1 MFSPAG
7 VTYAGR
13 MSPSERSALP
23 DSLAWRPITVEDID
37 QWHGLILRMAAE
49 DKPDWI
55 EDRADLEQALASS
68 KNDPREDTLLGVDE
82 DGAAR
87 AFGRIMMNPGSVKA
101 HSAGGVDPAWRRR
114 GIGRAVF
121 AWQERRARER
131 LAGAGVAGGV
141 LRTYVEERN
150 ASHVAL
156 LELTG
161 STVVRYF
168 TEMTRPLTEPIPE
181 LGLPAEL
188 ELVTFHEAISDDV
201 RLAHNDAFEDHWGSE
216 PRDDEAWGFV
226 TAHPEFRADWSL
238 ALVEKQS
245 GSVAA
250 YQMASFDPGSREL
263 LGRAEGYTDLLG
275 VRRAWRGRGLA
286 PALLAEAMRRFR
298 EGGMDSAG
306 LGVDTE
312 NPTGALGLYERM
324 GYVPTQRSLVFDLEV
339 T

>member
-1 MFSPAG
+1 
-7 VTYAGR
+7 
-13 MSPSERSALP
+13 MSQPDCPALP
-23 DSLAWRPITVEDID
+23 DSLTWRPIDAQDIGP
-37 QWHGLILRMAAE
+37 WHELILRMAAE

-55 EDRADLEQALASS
+55 EERADLEQALGSS
-68 KNDPREDTLLGVDE
+68 KNDPREDTILGLDAEGTV
-82 DGAAR
+82 R
-87 AFGRIMMNPGSVKA
+87 AFGRVSMNPDSVKV

-121 AWQERRARER
+121 AWQKHRARAR
-131 LAGAGVAGGV
+131 LARAGVEGGV

-150 ASHVAL
+150 PSHVAL

-168 TEMTRPLTEPIPE
+168 TEMTRPLADPIPE
-181 LGLPAEL
+181 LAIPAEL
-188 ELVTFHEAISDDV
+188 DLVTFHDAISDGV
-201 RLAHNDAFEDHWGSE
+201 RLAHNDAFADHWGSE
-216 PRDDEAWGFV
+216 PRDDESWGFV

-238 ALVEKQS
+238 ALVDRET
-245 GSVAA
+245 GAVAA
-250 YQMASFDPGSREL
+250 YQMASYDPGSIEL

-298 EGGMDSAG
+298 AGGMDSAG

-324 GYVPTQRSLVFDLEV
+324 GYRPTQRSLVFDLPV